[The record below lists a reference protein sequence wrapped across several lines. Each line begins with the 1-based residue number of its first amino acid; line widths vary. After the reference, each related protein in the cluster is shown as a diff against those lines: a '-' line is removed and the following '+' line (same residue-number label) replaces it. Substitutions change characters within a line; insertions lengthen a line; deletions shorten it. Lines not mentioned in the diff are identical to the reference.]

1 MLAVLFI
8 EIIELTGAF
17 WWCRMVVYMD
27 VVDKVKEDVYN
38 KYKVTGTNWRL
49 EGKNV
54 WRFKGNG
61 LNSEPVGLGVFM
73 QYALVEGGGD
83 SVDSSVIDNALY
95 FKGVERYYVRDV
107 MSRGLFRLFSGMHIE
122 DNVFHDAWRMYNRDP
137 WDRRF
142 PNFVNGTVQNGYN
155 ELLLNEKLKYGYW
168 VYYKDR
174 VASSDYS
181 KEDVRHNM
189 RYIDEGP
196 LLVLHTTTIEGTVV
210 ACLDVVGVNK
220 I

>member
-1 MLAVLFI
+1 MVL
-8 EIIELTGAF
+8 
-17 WWCRMVVYMD
+17 YMD
-27 VVDKVKEDVYN
+27 VTVKDKEDVYS
-38 KYKVTGTNWRL
+38 KYKVTGINWRL

-83 SVDSSVIDNALY
+83 KVDSNVINDALY
-95 FKGVERYYVRDV
+95 FKGIERYYVRDS
-107 MSRGLFRLFSGMHIE
+107 MGKALFRLFSGMHIE

-189 RYIDEGP
+189 RYIDEVP

>member
-1 MLAVLFI
+1 M
-8 EIIELTGAF
+8 TGAF

-27 VVDKVKEDVYN
+27 VVDKVKEDLYN
-38 KYKVTGTNWRL
+38 KYKVTGSNWRL

-54 WRFKGNG
+54 WRFKGN
-61 LNSEPVGLGVFM
+61 LLDSEPVGLGVFM
-73 QYALVEGGGD
+73 QYAMVKSGGD
-83 SVDSSVIDNALY
+83 KVDSSVINNALY
-95 FKGVERYYVRDV
+95 FKGVERYYVRDS
-107 MSRGLFRLFSGMHIE
+107 MSRGLFRLFSGMHI
-122 DNVFHDAWRMYNRDP
+122 DDVVFDDAWRMYNRDP

-155 ELLLNEKLKYGYW
+155 ELTYNERLKYGYW

-181 KEDVRHNM
+181 KDDIRHNM
-189 RYIDEGP
+189 RYIDEVP

-210 ACLDVVGVNK
+210 ACLDVVGINK

>member
-1 MLAVLFI
+1 
-8 EIIELTGAF
+8 
-17 WWCRMVVYMD
+17 MVVYMD
-27 VVDKVKEDVYN
+27 VVDKVKVDVYN
-38 KYKVTGTNWRL
+38 KYKVTATNWRL

-54 WRFKGNG
+54 WRFKGN
-61 LNSEPVGLGVFM
+61 LLDSEPVGLGVFM
-73 QYALVEGGGD
+73 QYAMVKSGGD

-95 FKGVERYYVRDV
+95 FKGVERYYVRDS

-122 DNVFHDAWRMYNRDP
+122 DKIFNDAWTMYNRDP

-142 PNFVNGTVQNGYN
+142 PNFVNGTIQNGYN
-155 ELLLNEKLKYGYW
+155 ELSFNERLKYGFW

-181 KEDVRHNM
+181 KEDIRHNI
-189 RYIDEGP
+189 RYIDEVP

-210 ACLDVVGVNK
+210 ACLDVIQINK

>member
-1 MLAVLFI
+1 
-8 EIIELTGAF
+8 
-17 WWCRMVVYMD
+17 MD

-54 WRFKGNG
+54 WRFKGN
-61 LNSEPVGLGVFM
+61 LLDSEPVGLGVFM
-73 QYALVEGGGD
+73 QYAMVKSGGD

-95 FKGVERYYVRDV
+95 FKGVERYYVRDS
-107 MSRGLFRLFSGMHIE
+107 MSRGLFRLFSGMHID
-122 DNVFHDAWRMYNRDP
+122 DNVFNDAWSMYNRDP

-155 ELLLNEKLKYGYW
+155 ELSYNERLKYGYW

-181 KEDVRHNM
+181 KEDIRHNM
-189 RYIDEGP
+189 RYIDEVP

>member
-1 MLAVLFI
+1 
-8 EIIELTGAF
+8 
-17 WWCRMVVYMD
+17 MVYSDVYMD

-54 WRFKGNG
+54 WRFKGN
-61 LNSEPVGLGVFM
+61 LLDSEPVGLGVFM
-73 QYALVEGGGD
+73 QYAMVKSGGD
-83 SVDSSVIDNALY
+83 KVDSNVINNALY
-95 FKGVERYYVRDV
+95 FKGVERYYVRDS
-107 MSRGLFRLFSGMHIE
+107 MSRGLFRLFSGMHI
-122 DNVFHDAWRMYNRDP
+122 DDVVFDDAWRMYNRDP

-155 ELLLNEKLKYGYW
+155 ELPYNERLKYGYW

-181 KEDVRHNM
+181 KDDIRHNI
-189 RYIDEGP
+189 RYIDEVP

-210 ACLDVVGVNK
+210 ACLDVVGINK

>member
-1 MLAVLFI
+1 
-8 EIIELTGAF
+8 
-17 WWCRMVVYMD
+17 MD
-27 VVDKVKEDVYN
+27 VVDKVKVDVYT
-38 KYKVTGTNWRL
+38 KYSVTGSNWRL

-61 LNSEPVGLGVFM
+61 LNSESVGLGTFM
-73 QYALVEGGGD
+73 HYALVDGGGN
-83 SVDSSVIDNALY
+83 SVDNGVIDNALY
-95 FKGVERYYVRDV
+95 FKGVERYYVRDS

-122 DNVFHDAWRMYNRDP
+122 DVVFNDAWTMYNRDP

-155 ELLLNEKLKYGYW
+155 ELSYNERLKYGFW

-181 KEDVRHNM
+181 KEDIRHNM
-189 RYIDEGP
+189 RYIDEVP

>member
-1 MLAVLFI
+1 
-8 EIIELTGAF
+8 
-17 WWCRMVVYMD
+17 MD
-27 VVDKVKEDVYN
+27 VVDKVKVDVYN
-38 KYKVTGTNWRL
+38 KYKVTGNNWML

-54 WRFKGNG
+54 WRFKGN
-61 LNSEPVGLGVFM
+61 LLDSEPVGLGVFM
-73 QYALVEGGGD
+73 QYAMVKSGGD

-95 FKGVERYYVRDV
+95 FKGVERYYVRDS

-122 DNVFHDAWRMYNRDP
+122 DVVFNDAWTMYNRDP

-155 ELLLNEKLKYGYW
+155 ELSYNERLKYGFW

-181 KEDVRHNM
+181 KEDIRHNM
-189 RYIDEGP
+189 RYIDEVP